1 MPTQASTSKLTFT
14 RCSKWSTKSCPNLR
28 NLKME
33 QWFQFDDQTVKD
45 MNRLYI
51 LGCRCLII
59 WLAGRTSFMAELCQP
74 FLTKSWAGLRLISL
88 QYNNTFMENRCV

>member
-1 MPTQASTSKLTFT
+1 MPNQASTSKLTFT

-45 MNRLYI
+45 MNRLCDSCEEFQSKTEEI
-51 LGCRCLII
+51 
-59 WLAGRTSFMAELCQP
+59 
-74 FLTKSWAGLRLISL
+74 
-88 QYNNTFMENRCV
+88 